1 MLSIPTVRI
10 LTSYQISAASMAPRR
25 LITAATLLGFGL
37 GLASCGGFVAD
48 HWPHWAGGMPAD
60 VPPRPGAPGYGE
72 FIAHGQAAPEVK
84 QQTPAVAGVQGTVQ
98 PGAAMPAA
106 AASAPAAPEPSGAPV
121 RAPIADSDVTQDSSV
136 VNGGLY

>member
-1 MLSIPTVRI
+1 
-10 LTSYQISAASMAPRR
+10 MAPRR

-37 GLASCGGFVAD
+37 SLASCGGFVAD

-84 QQTPAVAGVQGTVQ
+84 QQPPAAADIQGAVQ
-98 PGAAMPAA
+98 PGAATPAA
-106 AASAPAAPEPSGAPV
+106 AVSAPAASPPSAAAV
-121 RAPIADSDVTQDSSV
+121 RAAAPDGDVTQDSSV

>member
-1 MLSIPTVRI
+1 
-10 LTSYQISAASMAPRR
+10 MAPRR

-37 GLASCGGFVAD
+37 SLASCGGFVAD

-84 QQTPAVAGVQGTVQ
+84 QQPTAAGGAQGAVEPGTATPAVA
-98 PGAAMPAA
+98 ASAA
-106 AASAPAAPEPSGAPV
+106 AAPAAPAAAV
-121 RAPIADSDVTQDSSV
+121 RAPIADSDVTKDSSV